1 MKEKIE
7 RTAEEQLCDDIIEFD
22 PDVALL
28 IIGCT
33 DRSNATDDDIDFIK
47 KVREKY
53 YKKNNAELPVVVALN
68 RVDGVMPARETD
80 PNSYSEKKLNR
91 IETMQRSFLKRS
103 LIRNSLMQVL

>member
-1 MKEKIE
+1 M
-7 RTAEEQLCDDIIEFD
+7 
-22 PDVALL
+22 
-28 IIGCT
+28 
-33 DRSNATDDDIDFIK
+33 K

-68 RVDGVMPARETD
+68 RVDAVMPARETD

-91 IETMQRSFLKRS
+91 IQEHVAFLKRS